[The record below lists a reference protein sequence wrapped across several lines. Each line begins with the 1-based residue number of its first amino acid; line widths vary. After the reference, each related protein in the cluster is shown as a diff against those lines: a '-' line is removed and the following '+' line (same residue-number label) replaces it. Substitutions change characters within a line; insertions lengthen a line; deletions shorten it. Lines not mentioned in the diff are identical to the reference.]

1 MGWTFRSTANQEELL
16 SAHAA
21 WRSPELG
28 GNPLS
33 FPVYKVDPH
42 VLGKAWRLPGAK
54 LPPSTGPKQGKRL
67 GAGPESLRQAG
78 IPMPPFPS
86 FSTAHIKAKPLTL
99 PPTQTWLARAA
110 AAKKKARPD
119 GSYLL
124 SSTPR
129 LWYSDRG
136 GRQSQRGHCSLRPG
150 LPQSGRR
157 WLPTARTQAGSR
169 PGTGLHA
176 LHVWPHL
183 ILTTTLPKWL
193 DCLHWWTSKPKYRE
207 MKWLI

>member
-1 MGWTFRSTANQEELL
+1 MAL
-16 SAHAA
+16 SH
-21 WRSPELG
+21 WG
-28 GNPLS
+28 
-33 FPVYKVDPH
+33 
-42 VLGKAWRLPGAK
+42 
-54 LPPSTGPKQGKRL
+54 RL
-67 GAGPESLRQAG
+67 GSPRPHFSASVQLTSK
-78 IPMPPFPS
+78 PS
-86 FSTAHIKAKPLTL
+86 YSPC

-119 GSYLL
+119 RSYLL
-124 SSTPR
+124 SSTPW

-136 GRQSQRGHCSLRPG
+136 GRQSQRGHCSLKPG

-157 WLPTARTQAGSR
+157 WLPTAWTQAGSR

-193 DCLHWWTSKPKYRE
+193 DCLHWRTSKPKCRE